1 MSFGAG
7 IRSLYASAAG
17 AAGGQAEGRATIG
30 AIGTGGS
37 NRPRASTTHE
47 GILHDA
53 TFDFNSLY
61 TIDNTTPNL
70 DNLSDDDDDGVSYFG
85 TAGQDFLLKKKRAQR
100 SRVLYWIDLVALVIF
115 LALAGLVPPGSEGE
129 EGGGGGSPAWTWT
142 WERIPWP
149 LTVMAIIRILLM
161 AFTARYSHGNYNATV
176 IFACVVSF
184 LMGPFSVFFFQSSNI
199 LSCPSTEEVCTN

>member
-1 MSFGAG
+1 MSFGVG
-7 IRSLYASAAG
+7 TWSLYASAAG

-37 NRPRASTTHE
+37 SRPRASTAHE

-53 TFDFNSLY
+53 TSDYNSLY

-70 DNLSDDDDDGVSYFG
+70 DDLSDDDEDGVSYFG

-100 SRVLYWIDLVALVIF
+100 SRMLYWIDLVALVIF
-115 LALAGLVPPGSEGE
+115 LALAGLVPPGS
-129 EGGGGGSPAWTWT
+129 GGGGSPGWTWT
-142 WERIPWP
+142 WERIPWL

-176 IFACVVSF
+176 IFACVVRF
-184 LMGPFSVFFFQSSNI
+184 LMDPFFCPFFSKQ
-199 LSCPSTEEVCTN
+199 